1 MGIFNT
7 LASELVD
14 DDADYLAIVLQEI
27 AGRFALQEV
36 DDNMAQE
43 EAACATDPAHAATE
57 LSSLDVIAQG
67 EQATQDQPGEP
78 TIEMV
83 SNVGPLGATPSDAAG
98 ASVPAFGSA
107 LPAPLRRPSF
117 SGATPRGVR
126 GALPGLDQ
134 VDEL

>member
-1 MGIFNT
+1 MLMRTLLTHRVPQDKGMFST

-14 DDADYLAIVLQEI
+14 DDDDYLAIVLQEI
-27 AGRFALQEV
+27 AGHFAL
-36 DDNMAQE
+36 
-43 EAACATDPAHAATE
+43 
-57 LSSLDVIAQG
+57 
-67 EQATQDQPGEP
+67 QDQPGEP
-78 TIEMV
+78 TIEKV